1 MLPQDLKYTAS
12 HEYVRMAGDEATVGI
27 TDFAAEQLGDVVYV
41 ELPEVGRVLEKG
53 AVFGVVES
61 VKAVSDLYSPVSGTV
76 SEINEELNDEP
87 SLINDDPYGK
97 GWIIKLKPANAADL
111 ADALTPEQ
119 YRTTAGV

>member
-27 TDFAAEQLGDVVYV
+27 TDFAADQLGDVVYV

-76 SEINEELNDEP
+76 SEVNEELNDEP

>member
-1 MLPQDLKYTAS
+1 MLPQDLKYTSS
-12 HEYVRMAGDEATVGI
+12 HEYVRMAGDEATIGI
-27 TDFAAEQLGDVVYV
+27 TDFAADQLGDVVYI
-41 ELPEVGRVLEKG
+41 ELPEIGRELKKG
-53 AVFGVVES
+53 EVFGVVES

-76 SEINEELNDEP
+76 FAINSELNEEP
-87 SLINDDPYGK
+87 SLINDDSYDK

>member
-27 TDFAAEQLGDVVYV
+27 TDFAAEQLGDVVYA